1 MAPVLN
7 TLATLAVVA
16 SSTSAFVV
24 TPGEVRP
31 RSLTTAAAGSTAT
44 ARRVGGGADSSSRR
58 SRRAPAGLLHSSET
72 TAEYELDEKELR
84 GPLTPV
90 EDTVMVK
97 VDKQKA
103 VTEGGVFLPKM
114 KNVKI
119 TRGTVTAAGE
129 GKRHWD
135 TGVKIPITVEVGERV
150 VYGNFDGTLVQYQGS
165 EHLLMRDTELL
176 MAYEGEEITLDTAR
190 MLGDRVLLQVKAVP
204 KGTSSSAAGVLIAES
219 ATRSTRP
226 TVGQVVKV
234 GPGRMVPSGLMMP
247 MYCEVGDCV
256 KYKDFAAE
264 VIQIEGLETDEF
276 ELVCIRNVDI
286 LAKW

>member
-7 TLATLAVVA
+7 ALAILAVVA

-31 RSLTTAAAGSTAT
+31 RSLTAAAAGSTAT
-44 ARRVGGGADSSSRR
+44 ARRVGGGADTSSRR
-58 SRRAPAGLLHSSET
+58 SRRAPASLLRSSET

-119 TRGTVTAAGE
+119 TRGTVTAVGE

-150 VYGNFDGTLVQYQGS
+150 VYGNFDGTSVQYQGS

-176 MAYEGEEITLDTAR
+176 MAYEGEEVSCRA
-190 MLGDRVLLQVKAVP
+190 
-204 KGTSSSAAGVLIAES
+204 
-219 ATRSTRP
+219 
-226 TVGQVVKV
+226 
-234 GPGRMVPSGLMMP
+234 
-247 MYCEVGDCV
+247 
-256 KYKDFAAE
+256 
-264 VIQIEGLETDEF
+264 
-276 ELVCIRNVDI
+276 
-286 LAKW
+286 